1 MHRRLVP
8 LVLLIGCAAPH
19 FHSQPLPEL
28 VAVAKAKPAAAL
40 PLLLTPNER
49 MIWDVSAHGM
59 TIGRVELLVG
69 AIDVR
74 SSFSTTGLASAF
86 ASAHHELAT
95 QLDRAAARATAMSET
110 LVFDGETS
118 HSEALMAPGGFTI
131 AGAKHAIPDQ
141 QAAHTMHSALG
152 WVRSWA
158 KPGAANAYLFVL
170 HLDKLYRLDVAPPIA
185 EDLNG
190 TKTLRVDCEVRAP
203 DRSDPVP
210 FSVWLTADA
219 ARLPMK
225 LVFDTKGGHITAE
238 LI

>member
-1 MHRRLVP
+1 MHRLIP
-8 LVLLIGCAAPH
+8 LALIAGCAAPH
-19 FHSQPLPEL
+19 FHSQGLPEL
-28 VAVAKAKPAAAL
+28 AVVAKAKPAAAI

-69 AIDVR
+69 ALDVR
-74 SSFSTTGLASAF
+74 SSFTTTGLASTF

-95 QLDRAAARATAMSET
+95 QLDRAAARPTAMSET

-118 HSEALMAPGGFTI
+118 HAEGALAPGAFTFGGV
-131 AGAKHAIPDQ
+131 AHAVPDNQ
-141 QAAHTMHSALG
+141 PPHTMHSALG
-152 WVRSWA
+152 WLRAWA
-158 KPGAANAYLFVL
+158 KPGAANAYLFVV
-170 HLDKLYRLDVAPPIA
+170 HLDRLYRLDVAPPVG

-190 TKTLRVDCEVRAP
+190 VKTLRVDCEVRAP

-219 ARLPMK
+219 ARLPIK
-225 LVFDTKGGHITAE
+225 VVFDTRSGHITAE
-238 LI
+238 MI